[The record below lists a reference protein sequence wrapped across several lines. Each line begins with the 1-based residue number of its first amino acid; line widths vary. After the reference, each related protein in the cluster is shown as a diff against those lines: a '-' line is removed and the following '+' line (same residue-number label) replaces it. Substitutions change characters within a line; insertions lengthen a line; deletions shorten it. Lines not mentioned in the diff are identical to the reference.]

1 MTWAEQIKAAR
12 GDLSQSEA
20 ARAISLL
27 LSVRTLQ
34 DWELGRRP
42 GPPAWVQEL
51 IMARMRRATKKP
63 LP

>member
-1 MTWAEQIKAAR
+1 MTWAEQIKAVR
-12 GDLSQSEA
+12 GDLSQSKA
-20 ARAISLL
+20 ARDISPL

-51 IMARMRRATKKP
+51 VLKK
-63 LP
+63 LQESKK